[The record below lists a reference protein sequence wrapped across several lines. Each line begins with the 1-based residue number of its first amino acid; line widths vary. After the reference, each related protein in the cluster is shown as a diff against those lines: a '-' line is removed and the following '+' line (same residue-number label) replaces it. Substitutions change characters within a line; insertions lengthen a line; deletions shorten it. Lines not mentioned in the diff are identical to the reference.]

1 MNAPA
6 MLASM
11 SIPMFMNGPRSMK
24 KKFYLRN
31 LLTSKLAPAALPIA
45 IFVFRRMAILL
56 AAFVLVAYPAALR
69 AQQPKVKDMQGKT
82 AGEFFKNVKVLKD
95 LPATELHPAMEY
107 ITVALGVGCPYCHDV
122 RKFDSDDNVFKRSAR
137 NMIQMMYA
145 IDDTA
150 FAGKREVTCYTCHRG
165 APIGADAQL
174 LPGQKPP
181 AQVPSPDS
189 YGNVV
194 VPNLT
199 LDSSMGPA
207 RPERPEGGGERKPA
221 SAALPSAD
229 DLLSKYQQAVGG
241 SAAVQSAVTLVEKG
255 TVEMLMPNPPGVQ
268 GPLKM
273 GNPAVEVYRKA
284 PNRAA
289 EFIQLPAG
297 QAMQGYDG
305 SSGWLVGPVNR
316 ELMGGELFTVQDW
329 SEFVPAW
336 NFKKDHTNIRV
347 LPMDKI
353 DGHDVYVVIGVAK
366 NGSGVDRLYFDMQ
379 TGLLIRAVTNMNS
392 VLGSFPETTD
402 FDDYRD
408 VSGLKVAATVH
419 LLSPEGDRTYKFDQI
434 EANTPVEDAKFQQ
447 PAPQPPGPAGGA
459 PPAAS
464 PASGGPA
471 R

>member
-1 MNAPA
+1 
-6 MLASM
+6 
-11 SIPMFMNGPRSMK
+11 MFV
-24 KKFYLRN
+24 Y
-31 LLTSKLAPAALPIA
+31 
-45 IFVFRRMAILL
+45 RRMAILL
-56 AAFVLVAYPAALR
+56 TAFALAACPVALN

-82 AGEFFKNVKVLKD
+82 AGEFFKNVKALKD

-122 RKFDSDDNVFKRSAR
+122 RKFDSDDNAFKRSAR
-137 NMIQMMYA
+137 SMIQMMYA

-181 AQVPSPDS
+181 AQMPAADS
-189 YGNVV
+189 YANVV
-194 VPNLT
+194 IPNLT

-207 RPERPEGGGERKPA
+207 RVERPAGERPSGGNNSSA
-221 SAALPSAD
+221 AALPSVD
-229 DLLSKYQQAVGG
+229 DLLAKYRQAVGA
-241 SAAVQSAVTLVEKG
+241 SAAVQKAATLVEKG
-255 TVEMLMPNPPGVQ
+255 TVEMLMPNPPGEQ

-273 GNPAVEVYRKA
+273 GNPAVEVYRTA
-284 PNRAA
+284 PNKAA
-289 EFIQLPAG
+289 EFIKLPAG

-305 SSGWLVGPVNR
+305 ASGWLVGPVNR
-316 ELMGGELFTVQDW
+316 ELMGGELFLVQDW
-329 SEFVPAW
+329 AEFLPAW
-336 NFKKDHTNIRV
+336 SFQEEHTNARV
-347 LPMDKI
+347 LPIDKI
-353 DGHDVYVVIGVAK
+353 DGHDVYVVTGAAK
-366 NGSGVDRLYFDMQ
+366 NGSGVDRLYLDAQ
-379 TGLLIRAVTNMNS
+379 TGLLVRAVTNMNS

-434 EANTPVEDAKFQQ
+434 EANASVEDARFQQ
-447 PAPQPPGPAGGA
+447 PASQPPGPAGGA
-459 PPAAS
+459 PAP
-464 PASGGPA
+464 GGPP

>member
-1 MNAPA
+1 MQKN
-6 MLASM
+6 
-11 SIPMFMNGPRSMK
+11 
-24 KKFYLRN
+24 FYVRN
-31 LLTSKLAPAALPIA
+31 LLVSELAPSRLTIA
-45 IFVFRRMAILL
+45 MFVCRRMALLL
-56 AAFVLVAYPAALR
+56 AAFTLAVCPVALN

-181 AQVPSPDS
+181 AQMPSPDS
-189 YGNVV
+189 YANVV
-194 VPNLT
+194 VPNLA

-207 RPERPEGGGERKPA
+207 RVDRPAPGAEHPA
-221 SAALPSAD
+221 GANTSTAPALPSVD
-229 DLLSKYQQAVGG
+229 DLLAKYQQAVGG
-241 SAAVQSAVTLVEKG
+241 SAAVQKAATLVEKG
-255 TVEMLMPNPPGVQ
+255 TVEMLLPNPPGVQ
-268 GPLKM
+268 GPLKV

-284 PNRAA
+284 LNKAA
-289 EFIQLPAG
+289 EFIKLPVG
-297 QAMQGYDG
+297 QALQGYDG
-305 SSGWLVGPVNR
+305 SSGWVVGPVNR
-316 ELMGGELFTVQDW
+316 ELMGGELFLVQDW
-329 SEFVPAW
+329 AEFLPAW
-336 NFKKDHTNIRV
+336 SFQEEHTSARV

-353 DGHDVYVVIGVAK
+353 DGHDVYVVIGAAK
-366 NGSGVDRLYFDMQ
+366 NGSGVDRLYLDTQ
-379 TGLLIRAVTNMNS
+379 TGLLVRAVTNMNS

-419 LLSPEGDRTYKFDQI
+419 LSSPEGDRTYKFDQI
-434 EANTPVEDAKFQQ
+434 EANTLVEDAKFQQ
-447 PAPQPPGPAGGA
+447 PAPQPPPAAGGA
-459 PPAAS
+459 PAQGSAP
-464 PASGGPA
+464 